1 MVSEQELDRF
11 RYEDRFKAR
20 MDEYNKQF
28 VFEEMLEHAQTKAL
42 KAMTEGRKEGLT
54 EGRKEGLTEGRKEGR
69 KIGELIGRIHLCQ
82 RATKLTLTPE
92 EELLRLPADELERLA
107 GQLEQ
112 QLLADK

>member
-42 KAMTEGRKEGLT
+42 KAMT